1 IIVLKTLGVKA
12 EFSGR
17 NDLLIDG
24 KKISGTAQCKYKNR
38 VMHHGTLLF
47 SSDIVNLSGALKP
60 KKIKFQD
67 KAVKSVVSR
76 ITNISEH
83 LNSEIDVLTFKNKIF
98 DYILKSEKDAKVMS
112 LTQDEIDEIEKIKK
126 SKYETWAWNF
136 GSSPKYDLYNE
147 EKFTGGTIELNLKVE
162 KGVIK
167 DIKIFGDFFGVK
179 DIKEIED
186 LIKSAEHNKEEI
198 ENIIKDI
205 NIDEYFA
212 RITME
217 EFISLF

>member
-1 IIVLKTLGVKA
+1 
-12 EFSGR
+12 
-17 NDLLIDG
+17 
-24 KKISGTAQCKYKNR
+24 
-38 VMHHGTLLF
+38 LF

-67 KAVKSVVSR
+67 KAVKSVISR
-76 ITNISEH
+76 ITNISQH

-98 DYILKSEKDAKVMS
+98 DYILKSEKDAKVMP

-126 SKYETWAWNF
+126 DKYETWAWNF
-136 GSSPKYDLYNE
+136 GSSPKYDFYNE
-147 EKFTGGTIELNLKVE
+147 GKFTGGTIELNLKVE
-162 KGVIK
+162 KGIIT

-186 LIKSAEHNKEEI
+186 LLKGTEHKKEKIKNA
-198 ENIIKDI
+198 IKNA
-205 NIDEYFA
+205 NIDEYFS

-217 EFISLF
+217 EFLSLF